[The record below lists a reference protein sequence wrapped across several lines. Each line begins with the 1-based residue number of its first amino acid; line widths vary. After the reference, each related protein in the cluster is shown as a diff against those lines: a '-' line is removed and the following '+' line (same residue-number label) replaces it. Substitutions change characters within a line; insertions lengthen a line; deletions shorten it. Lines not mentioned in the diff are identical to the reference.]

1 MNNFVLMSVMET
13 LEWAD
18 TLMTIG
24 QIVLFIGC
32 PTAGI
37 GWLVGR
43 VALKIAAKKAVAM
56 AAATGVTATVT
67 AFLYMQQN
75 EVGSGGTQGGA
86 GQGPPAPVSVE
97 IRIFEDG
104 GSPVVQ
110 VAGEDIELE
119 NLKEKI
125 WQFHSKGT
133 KEVSFEPDL
142 EDERFTPFIMT
153 IDDILTNEIPPGMTV
168 KK

>member
-1 MNNFVLMSVMET
+1 MSVIET
-13 LEWAD
+13 IQWAD

-24 QIVLFIGC
+24 QIALFIGC

-43 VALKIAAKKAVAM
+43 IALNIVARKAVTIAAT
-56 AAATGVTATVT
+56 TGVTATVA

-75 EVGSGGTQGGA
+75 DAGSGGSQGGG
-86 GQGPPAPVSVE
+86 GQGTPVPASVE
-97 IRIFEDG
+97 IKIFEDA
-104 GSPVVQ
+104 GSPVLQ

-125 WQFHSKGT
+125 WQLHSQGT
-133 KEVSFEPDL
+133 KEVSFEHNLPD
-142 EDERFTPFIMT
+142 DRFTPFIMK
-153 IDDILTNEIPPGMTV
+153 IDDILVNDIPPGMTV

>member
-1 MNNFVLMSVMET
+1 MTNLFIMSVMET

-24 QIVLFIGC
+24 QIIVFIGC

-43 VALKIAAKKAVAM
+43 IALRIVAKKAVTLAVS
-56 AAATGVTATVT
+56 TGVTATVA
-67 AFLYMQQN
+67 AFIYMQQN
-75 EVGSGGTQGGA
+75 EAGSGGSQGGG
-86 GQGPPAPVSVE
+86 GQGAPAPASVE

-104 GSPVVQ
+104 GSPVLQ
-110 VAGEDIELE
+110 VAGEDVELE
-119 NLKEKI
+119 NLKDKI
-125 WQFHSKGT
+125 WQLHSQGT
-133 KEVSFEPDL
+133 KEVSFKNDL
-142 EDERFTPFIMT
+142 EEDDRFTPFIMK
-153 IDDILTNEIPPGMTV
+153 IDDILKNEIPPGM